1 MGLRLSY
8 PSHNR
13 DSKKG
18 NLVDCS
24 DGVLEAAPAF
34 FVEFVDVVQ
43 SLTEAIIFELFYYI
57 NGYFRVYLTT
67 MNIHSKCHTYL
78 LY

>member
-34 FVEFVDVVQ
+34 FVEFVDVVLLLLQIEEKRIQ
-43 SLTEAIIFELFYYI
+43 SL
-57 NGYFRVYLTT
+57 
-67 MNIHSKCHTYL
+67 
-78 LY
+78 

>member
-34 FVEFVDVVQ
+34 FVEFVDVVLLLLQIEEKRIQ
-43 SLTEAIIFELFYYI
+43 SFLNYL
-57 NGYFRVYLTT
+57 GRV
-67 MNIHSKCHTYL
+67 
-78 LY
+78 

>member
-24 DGVLEAAPAF
+24 DGVLGAAPAF
-34 FVEFVDVVQ
+34 FVEFVDVVLLLLQ
-43 SLTEAIIFELFYYI
+43 TEERRIQKVFKM
-57 NGYFRVYLTT
+57 VTT
-67 MNIHSKCHTYL
+67 
-78 LY
+78 

>member
-18 NLVDCS
+18 NLVNCS
-24 DGVLEAAPAF
+24 DGVFGATPAF
-34 FVEFVDVVQ
+34 FVEFVDVVLLLLQ
-43 SLTEAIIFELFYYI
+43 TEEKKD
-57 NGYFRVYLTT
+57 TK
-67 MNIHSKCHTYL
+67 SS
-78 LY
+78 

>member
-24 DGVLEAAPAF
+24 DGVLGAAPTF
-34 FVEFVDVVQ
+34 FVEFVDVVPLLLQIEEIRIQ
-43 SLTEAIIFELFYYI
+43 SL
-57 NGYFRVYLTT
+57 
-67 MNIHSKCHTYL
+67 
-78 LY
+78 

>member
-18 NLVDCS
+18 NLVNCS
-24 DGVLEAAPAF
+24 DGVFGATPAF
-34 FVEFVDVVQ
+34 FVEFVDVVLLLLQ
-43 SLTEAIIFELFYYI
+43 IEEKKDTKSLK
-57 NGYFRVYLTT
+57 NGYCLGRL
-67 MNIHSKCHTYL
+67 
-78 LY
+78 